1 MGKDSSVPVSVLEL
15 SAGRSVVVHHVD
27 GDSLIADRL
36 LDMGIHPGVELEL
49 ISRMP
54 LGGPFV
60 IRIESS
66 FLALR
71 EEEAQCL
78 KVKL

>member
-1 MGKDSSVPVSVLEL
+1 MAVSVLEL
-15 SAGRSVVVHHVD
+15 SAGRSVILHHID
-27 GDSLIADRL
+27 GDAQIAGRL
-36 LDMGIHPGVELEL
+36 LDLGIHPGVELEL

-60 IRIESS
+60 VRVESS

-71 EEEAQCL
+71 EEEALCL
-78 KVKL
+78 KVNL